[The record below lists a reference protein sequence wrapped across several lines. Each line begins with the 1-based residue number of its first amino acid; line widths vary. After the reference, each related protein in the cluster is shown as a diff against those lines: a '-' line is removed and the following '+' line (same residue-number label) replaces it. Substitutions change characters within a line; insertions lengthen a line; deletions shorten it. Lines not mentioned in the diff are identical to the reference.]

1 MSKLNFVKINFVD
14 KVTFYFKFFIFVFL
28 TIFLIF
34 LKTFLQFAS
43 KRASQ
48 KIVQIFHKLLLW
60 LININ
65 VEVVGKSNLNN
76 VPKLYVSNHLSYLDI
91 PVLGSTISGRFIAK
105 NEISNWP
112 IFGYLSKVG
121 NTIFINRNL
130 RFLKRNKSIIYDF
143 ISKGDSIILFPE
155 GTTSDGIR
163 VLKFKSSL
171 LTSLE
176 QKNILIQPIV
186 INYTSINGM
195 PLNRWLKPII
205 AWYGDMDLKPHLI
218 NVLKLFSIKAKITLL
233 PPLNGKDFTNRK
245 HMTYTL
251 HRAIDSF
258 YSKELNKSVSKIE
271 KLVIL

>member
-14 KVTFYFKFFIFVFL
+14 RVSLYFKFFVFVFL
-28 TIFLIF
+28 TLFLIF
-34 LKTFLQFAS
+34 LKTFLQLFIKS
-43 KRASQ
+43 KVQ
-48 KIVQIFHKLLLW
+48 KIIQIFHKLLLW

-91 PVLGSTISGRFIAK
+91 PVLGSTLNGRFIAK

-130 RFLKRNKSIIYDF
+130 RFLKKNKSIIYDF

-155 GTTSDGIR
+155 GTTSDGMR

-186 INYTSINGM
+186 IKYESINGI
-195 PLNRWLKPII
+195 PLTRWLKPII
-205 AWYGDMDLKPHLI
+205 VWYGDMELKPHLI
-218 NVLKLFSIKAKITLL
+218 NILKLFSIKAKIIVL
-233 PPLNGKDFTNRK
+233 PPLNGRDFTNRK
-245 HMTYTL
+245 DMTSAL
-251 HRAIDSF
+251 HHVIDSS
-258 YSKELNKSVSKIE
+258 YSNELNNSLSN
-271 KLVIL
+271 

>member
-1 MSKLNFVKINFVD
+1 MAKLNFVKINFLD
-14 KVTFYFKFFIFVFL
+14 KTLFYFKLFIFIL
-28 TIFLIF
+28 ITIFLIL
-34 LKTFLQFAS
+34 LKTFTELFS
-43 KRASQ
+43 KRISQ
-48 KIVQIFHKLLLW
+48 KIVQIFHKFLLW
-60 LININ
+60 LLNINI
-65 VEVVGKSNLNN
+65 EVLGKKNLDNI
-76 VPKLYVSNHLSYLDI
+76 PTLYVSNHLSYLDI
-91 PVLGSTISGRFIAK
+91 PVLGSTLNGRFIAK
-105 NEISNWP
+105 IEISNWP

-121 NTIFINRNL
+121 NTIFINRDL

-218 NVLKLFSIKAKITLL
+218 NVLKLFSIKAKITFL
-233 PPLNGKDFTNRK
+233 PPVNGKDFTNRK
-245 HMTYTL
+245 DMTYTL
-251 HRAIDSF
+251 HHAIDNF
-258 YSKELNKSVSKIE
+258 YSNEFNNSLPN
-271 KLVIL
+271 

>member
-1 MSKLNFVKINFVD
+1 MSKLNFLKINFVD
-14 KVTFYFKFFIFVFL
+14 RVIFYFKFFIFVFL

-34 LKTFLQFAS
+34 LKTLLQFVS
-43 KRASQ
+43 KRISQ

-60 LININ
+60 LINVN
-65 VEVVGKSNLNN
+65 VEIEGKSNPGN
-76 VPKLYVSNHLSYLDI
+76 VPTLYVSNHLSYLDI
-91 PVLGSTISGRFIAK
+91 PILGSKINGRFIAK

-112 IFGYLSKVG
+112 IMGYLSKIG

-130 RFLKRNKSIIYDF
+130 SFLKRNKSIIYDF
-143 ISKGDSIILFPE
+143 ISKGNSIILFPE

-163 VLKFKSSL
+163 VLRFKSSL

-186 INYTSINGM
+186 INYESINGM

-218 NVLKLFSIKAKITLL
+218 NVLKLFSIKAKITFL
-233 PPLNGKDFTNRK
+233 PPLNGKNFTNRK
-245 HMTYTL
+245 DMTSTL
-251 HRAIDSF
+251 HHAIDSF
-258 YSKELNKSVSKIE
+258 YSNELNNS
-271 KLVIL
+271 L

>member
-14 KVTFYFKFFIFVFL
+14 KGIFYLKFIIFVFL

-34 LKTFLQFAS
+34 LKTFLQFVS

-91 PVLGSTISGRFIAK
+91 PILGSTLNGRFIAK

-218 NVLKLFSIKAKITLL
+218 NVLKLFSIKAKITFL

-245 HMTYTL
+245 DMTYTL
-251 HRAIDSF
+251 HHAIDNF
-258 YSKELNKSVSKIE
+258 YSNEFNNSLSN
-271 KLVIL
+271 

>member
-34 LKTFLQFAS
+34 LKTFLQFVS

-65 VEVVGKSNLNN
+65 VEVVGKSDLNN

-91 PVLGSTISGRFIAK
+91 PVLGSIVKGRFIAK
-105 NEISNWP
+105 EEISKWP
-112 IFGYLSKVG
+112 VIGYLSKVG

-130 RFLKRNKSIIYDF
+130 RFLKTNKSIIFDY
-143 ISKGDSIILFPE
+143 ISRGDNVILFPE

-163 VLKFKSSL
+163 VIRFKSSL

-176 QKNILIQPIV
+176 KKNILIQPIV
-186 INYTSINGM
+186 VKYKSINGM

-205 AWYGDMDLKPHLI
+205 AWYGDMDLTPHLVNI
-218 NVLKLFSIKAKITLL
+218 LKLFSIKAKIIFL
-233 PPLNGKDFTNRK
+233 PTLNGRDFTNRK
-245 HMTYTL
+245 DMTSTL
-251 HRAIDSF
+251 HHVIDRY
-258 YSKELNKSVSKIE
+258 YSDELNKS
-271 KLVIL
+271 LLN

>member
-1 MSKLNFVKINFVD
+1 MSKLNFLKINFVD
-14 KVTFYFKFFIFVFL
+14 RVIFYFKFFIFVFL

-34 LKTFLQFAS
+34 LKILLQFVS
-43 KRASQ
+43 KRISQ

-65 VEVVGKSNLNN
+65 VEVEGKSNPSN
-76 VPKLYVSNHLSYLDI
+76 VPTLYVSNHLSYLDI
-91 PVLGSTISGRFIAK
+91 PILGSKINGRFIAK

-112 IFGYLSKVG
+112 IMGYLSKIG

-130 RFLKRNKSIIYDF
+130 SFLKRNKSIIYDF
-143 ISKGDSIILFPE
+143 ISKGNSIILFPE

-163 VLKFKSSL
+163 VLRFKSSL

-186 INYTSINGM
+186 INYESINGM

-218 NVLKLFSIKAKITLL
+218 NVLKLFSIKAKITFL
-233 PPLNGKDFTNRK
+233 PPLNGKNFTNRK
-245 HMTYTL
+245 DMTSTL
-251 HRAIDSF
+251 HHAIDSF
-258 YSKELNKSVSKIE
+258 YSNELSNN
-271 KLVIL
+271 L

>member
-14 KVTFYFKFFIFVFL
+14 KGTFYFKFFIFIFL

-34 LKTFLQFAS
+34 LKTFLQFVS
-43 KRASQ
+43 KRTSQ

-65 VEVVGKSNLNN
+65 VEVLGKSYLNN

-91 PVLGSTISGRFIAK
+91 PVLGSTLNGRFIAK

-112 IFGYLSKVG
+112 IIGNLSKVG

-130 RFLKRNKSIIYDF
+130 SFLKTNKSIILDY
-143 ISKGDSIILFPE
+143 ISRGDNVILFPE

-163 VLKFKSSL
+163 VLSFKSSL
-171 LTSLE
+171 LASLE
-176 QKNILIQPIV
+176 QKNIIIQPIV
-186 INYTSINGM
+186 INYISINGL

-205 AWYGDMDLKPHLI
+205 AWYGDMDFKPHLI
-218 NVLKLFSIKAKITLL
+218 NILKLFSIKVKITFL

-258 YSKELNKSVSKIE
+258 YSKELNKSVSN
-271 KLVIL
+271 

>member
-1 MSKLNFVKINFVD
+1 MSKLNFLKINFVD
-14 KVTFYFKFFIFVFL
+14 RVIFYFKFFIFVFL

-34 LKTFLQFAS
+34 LKTLLQFVS
-43 KRASQ
+43 KRISQ

-60 LININ
+60 LINVN
-65 VEVVGKSNLNN
+65 VEVEGKSNPGD
-76 VPKLYVSNHLSYLDI
+76 VPTLYISNHLSYLDI
-91 PVLGSTISGRFIAK
+91 PVLGSKLNGRFIAK

-112 IFGYLSKVG
+112 IMGYLSKIG

-130 RFLKRNKSIIYDF
+130 SFLKRNKSIIYDF
-143 ISKGDSIILFPE
+143 ISKGNSIILFPE

-163 VLKFKSSL
+163 VLRFKSSL

-186 INYTSINGM
+186 INYESINGM

-218 NVLKLFSIKAKITLL
+218 NVLKLFSIKAKITFL

-245 HMTYTL
+245 DMTSTL
-251 HRAIDSF
+251 HHAIDSF
-258 YSKELNKSVSKIE
+258 YSNELSNN
-271 KLVIL
+271 L

>member
-1 MSKLNFVKINFVD
+1 MSKLNFLKINFVD
-14 KVTFYFKFFIFVFL
+14 RVIFYFKFFIFVFL

-34 LKTFLQFAS
+34 LKTLLQFVS
-43 KRASQ
+43 KRISQ

-60 LININ
+60 LINVN
-65 VEVVGKSNLNN
+65 VEVEGKSNPGD
-76 VPKLYVSNHLSYLDI
+76 VPTLYVSNHLSYLDI
-91 PVLGSTISGRFIAK
+91 PILGSKINGRFIAK

-112 IFGYLSKVG
+112 IMGYLSKIG

-130 RFLKRNKSIIYDF
+130 SFLKRNKSIIYDF
-143 ISKGDSIILFPE
+143 ISKGNSIILFPE

-186 INYTSINGM
+186 INYESINGM

-218 NVLKLFSIKAKITLL
+218 NVLKLFSIEAKITFL
-233 PPLNGKDFTNRK
+233 PPLNGKNFTNRK
-245 HMTYTL
+245 DMTSTL
-251 HRAIDSF
+251 HHAIDSF
-258 YSKELNKSVSKIE
+258 YSSELNNN
-271 KLVIL
+271 